1 MKHSFNYN
9 SQLKKKDMAITK
21 AQICAPQRSDLARR
35 TDNRCPGNA
44 QREIKVDTKE
54 LFP

>member
-1 MKHSFNYN
+1 
-9 SQLKKKDMAITK
+9 MAITK

-44 QREIKVDTKE
+44 QGEKEVHLKE
-54 LFP
+54 LTP